1 MSAKYCFLIVAAVA
15 ALNIDAASVM
25 SAADPRVDWGGRVK
39 VDKSS
44 GRVSFDW
51 LGVTARV
58 QVKGATFVAA
68 NITSTAVRGTRMRVW
83 ASDQNFDLYP
93 VSFFVRRPS

>member
-1 MSAKYCFLIVAAVA
+1 MMLGLLLFAAVA
-15 ALNIDAASVM
+15 VMNANASVM
-25 SAADPRVDWGGRVK
+25 SAVDPRIDWGGRVK

-83 ASDQNFDLYP
+83 ASDQGFDLYP
-93 VSFFVRRPS
+93 VRLS